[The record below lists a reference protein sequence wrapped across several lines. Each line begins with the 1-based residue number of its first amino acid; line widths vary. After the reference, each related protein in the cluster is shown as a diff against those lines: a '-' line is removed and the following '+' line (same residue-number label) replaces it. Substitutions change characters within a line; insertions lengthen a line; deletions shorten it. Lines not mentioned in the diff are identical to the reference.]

1 MLGNS
6 EVDKSFIGSSLEPQ
20 ESTVQG
26 RLVVDAVVVSVLLL
40 LLLLTVLALPAE
52 AMAATRLATTPR
64 TPAFAPAPNAPRLLP
79 RLGS

>member
-26 RLVVDAVVVSVLLL
+26 RLVVDAVVVC
-40 LLLLTVLALPAE
+40 PAHG
-52 AMAATRLATTPR
+52 TLK
-64 TPAFAPAPNAPRLLP
+64 FSN
-79 RLGS
+79 GHYNN